1 MRQLWTPWRLAYILK
16 DKKPAQKCV
25 FCAKI
30 TAEDA
35 EEHVLYRGKHCF
47 ITLNRYP
54 YNNGHLMVV
63 PYLHTPSLESLDDE
77 TSLELMTLVRK
88 TLHILR
94 DSYHPDGFNLGVNE
108 GSIAGAGIAGHVH
121 FHIVPR
127 WSGDVNYMSAVGEVR
142 VIPEM
147 LDDTYKRLKPYY
159 EALTHL

>member
-1 MRQLWTPWRLAYILK
+1 MDTVAVSLYFEGQETRGGMRLLHEDRGGGRRRARALSWR
-16 DKKPAQKCV
+16 
-25 FCAKI
+25 
-30 TAEDA
+30 
-35 EEHVLYRGKHCF
+35 HSF

-54 YNNGHLMVV
+54 YNNGHVMVV

-77 TSLELMTLVRK
+77 TSLELMTLVRR

-147 LDDTYKRLKPYY
+147 LDDTYQRLKPYY
-159 EALTHL
+159 EALPHL

>member
-1 MRQLWTPWRLAYILK
+1 
-16 DKKPAQKCV
+16 
-25 FCAKI
+25 
-30 TAEDA
+30 
-35 EEHVLYRGKHCF
+35 
-47 ITLNRYP
+47 
-54 YNNGHLMVV
+54 MVV

-77 TSLELMTLVRK
+77 TSLELMTLVRR

-147 LDDTYKRLKPYY
+147 LDDTYQRLKPYY
-159 EALTHL
+159 EALPHL